1 MKIRYA
7 SALLAGIA
15 LAATAPAFAAK
26 DDKAPAAPAGAVI
39 AAGVAIANP
48 PAVVAASNAY
58 QVSQQQRP
66 VTYKPQIDQA
76 NARKAQIEAQ
86 LKPLIDKLQADSKAA
101 NPNRAALQAQYEQI
115 QQIEQAGQAEI
126 QKILEPLNLSQQY
139 VLEQIGD
146 KLDAATQAAMDKKK
160 ITLVLDSQSV
170 IKAGQVYNLNQDILN
185 ELNVLIPSAQLVPPA
200 GWMPRAQREQQA
212 QAQAAQ
218 QQGAPAAA
226 QPAKKAPEGR

>member
-1 MKIRYA
+1 MKTRIA
-7 SALLAGIA
+7 AALVAGIA
-15 LAATAPAFAAK
+15 VTAATPAFAAK
-26 DDKAPAAPAGAVI
+26 DAPAAAST
-39 AAGVAIANP
+39 GVVSGIAIANP
-48 PAVVAASNAY
+48 SAVVGASAAY
-58 QVSQQQRP
+58 QTAQQQRP

-86 LKPLIDKLQADSKAA
+86 LKPLIAKLEADSKAA
-101 NPNRAALQAQYEQI
+101 APNRAALQQQYEQI

-160 ITLVLDSQSV
+160 VTLVLDSQSI
-170 IKAGQVYNLNQDILN
+170 IKAGQAYNLNQDILN

-218 QQGAPAAA
+218 QGAAPAAA
-226 QPAKKAPEGR
+226 QPAKKQPEGR

>member
-1 MKIRYA
+1 MKTRYA

-15 LAATAPAFAAK
+15 LASALPTVVMAQATT
-26 DDKAPAAPAGAVI
+26 GTVVQ
-39 AAGVAIANP
+39 GLAIANP
-48 PAVVAASNAY
+48 SAVVAASAAY
-58 QVSQQQRP
+58 QTAQQQRP
-66 VTYKPQIDQA
+66 TTYKPQIDQA
-76 NARKAQIEAQ
+76 NARKGQIEAQ
-86 LKPLIDKLQADSKAA
+86 LKPLVDKLQADSKAA

-146 KLDAATQAAMDKKK
+146 KLDVATQAAMDKKK
-160 ITLVLDSQSV
+160 ISLVIDSQSV
-170 IKAGQVYNLNQDILN
+170 IKAGQVYNLNQDILT
-185 ELNVLIPSAQLVPPA
+185 ELNRILPSAQLVPPA

-218 QQGAPAAA
+218 AAPAAGA

>member
-1 MKIRYA
+1 MKTRYA

-15 LAATAPAFAAK
+15 LASALPTVVMAQATT
-26 DDKAPAAPAGAVI
+26 GTVVQ
-39 AAGVAIANP
+39 GLAIANP
-48 PAVVAASNAY
+48 SAVVAASAAY
-58 QVSQQQRP
+58 QTAQQQRP
-66 VTYKPQIDQA
+66 TTYKPQIDQA
-76 NARKAQIEAQ
+76 NARKGQIEAQ
-86 LKPLIDKLQADSKAA
+86 LKPLVDKLQTDSKAA

-146 KLDAATQAAMDKKK
+146 KLDVATQAAMDKKK
-160 ITLVLDSQSV
+160 ISLVIDSQSV
-170 IKAGQVYNLNQDILN
+170 IKAGQVYNLNQDILT
-185 ELNVLIPSAQLVPPA
+185 ELNRILPSAQLVPPA

-218 QQGAPAAA
+218 AAPAAGA